1 MKILV
6 INCGSSSIK
15 YRFFDM
21 ENEEELARGIV
32 EKIGEDHSFFSQE
45 TKKGKTEKEVL
56 VSNNRQGPQ
65 LIICCQPRPKDSK
78 KANLPIMVS
87 SSILRYHVERGKFDC
102 WNWSSLG

>member
-65 LIICCQPRPKDSK
+65 LIICSNPGQKTRRKQ
-78 KANLPIMVS
+78 NLRMMVS
-87 SSILRYHVERGKFDC
+87 SSILCYRVEGVKFDC
-102 WNWSSLG
+102 WNWSRLG